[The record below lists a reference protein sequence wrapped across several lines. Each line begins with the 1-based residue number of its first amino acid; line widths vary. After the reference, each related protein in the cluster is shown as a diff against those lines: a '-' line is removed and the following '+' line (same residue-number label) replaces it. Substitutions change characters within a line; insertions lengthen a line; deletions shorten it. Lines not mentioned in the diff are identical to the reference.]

1 MVCRCIRMFGALACL
16 LVLLPGSAA
25 LAANEAEPN
34 DTLPGA
40 DSQSALLDG
49 AIVGGGL
56 ATIQDVDAFR
66 VEIGPGV
73 VQLSALFENRS
84 DPAIDP
90 NIEIGI
96 ADAQGHEVFTDAP
109 YGGVSTS
116 PPTADLRANLRG
128 PGTFYVYA
136 RFFCDGSTCLFAA
149 PGQTTYGLRI
159 KALSGRLLSTRY
171 VAPPVVAPAIVVP
184 PASTQPPGLKV
195 GKARRARD
203 GKRRFSITAVAAAA
217 GQRVVVTTF
226 RGPPGRLRR
235 VSRRRVTLIRRDSR
249 AGRSVSIAAPRRGIT
264 IRIQVRIGSFDAGG
278 VRYLAHSARRTAR

>member
-1 MVCRCIRMFGALACL
+1 MVSRCVRMFGALACL

-25 LAANEAEPN
+25 PAANEVEPN

-66 VEIGPGV
+66 VELGRGV
-73 VQLSALFENRS
+73 VELSALFENTS

-96 ADAQGHEVFTDAP
+96 ADARGNEVFTDAP
-109 YGGVSTS
+109 FGGVSTS
-116 PPTADLRANLRG
+116 PSTADLRAPLRG

-136 RFFCDGSTCLFAA
+136 RFFCDGSSCLFTA
-149 PGQTTYGLRI
+149 PGQTTYGLTIR
-159 KALSGRLLSTRY
+159 ALSGRLRSTRY
-171 VAPPVVAPAIVVP
+171 VAPPVVAPAIAVP
-184 PASTQPPGLKV
+184 PTSTQPPGLKV
-195 GKARRARD
+195 GKAHRLRD

-217 GQRVVVTTF
+217 GQRVIVTTF
-226 RGPPGRLRR
+226 RGSPGRLHR
-235 VSRRRVTLIRRDSR
+235 VSSRRVTLTRSDSR
-249 AGRSVSIAAPRRGIT
+249 ARGSVSVAAPRRGIT
-264 IRIQVRIGSFDAGG
+264 IRVQARIGSFDAGG
-278 VRYLAHSARRTAR
+278 VRYLADSARRTAR